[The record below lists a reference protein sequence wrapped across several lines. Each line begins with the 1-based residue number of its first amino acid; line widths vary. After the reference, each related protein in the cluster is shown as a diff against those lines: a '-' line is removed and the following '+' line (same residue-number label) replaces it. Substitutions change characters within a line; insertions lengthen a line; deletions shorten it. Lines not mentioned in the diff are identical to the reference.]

1 MSEDALRQDY
11 TVTLEGEVMNPGTY
25 PYALN
30 MSIEDL
36 IITGGGLRESASLM
50 KVDVARRTRDPLAT
64 EESSLIS
71 EIFTFT
77 IENGLI
83 IDAEKDFLLQPYD
96 IVAVRRS
103 PGYKTQDRITLT
115 GEVVFPGNYTKT
127 CQNERLSSFL
137 NRAGGLT
144 SSAYIK
150 GATLVRQMDAHERAM
165 SEAALRLSMQPSK
178 DSISVESIDMARS
191 SYYVGID
198 LEKILEKPG
207 RNGDIVLREGD
218 VINIPIMNNVVK
230 ITGGVMY
237 PNAVAYREDMTL
249 NDYIENAGGFGYRAR
264 RSKVYVVYMNN
275 TISKGRGSKIE
286 PGCEIIVP
294 VKPERQGASWGDV
307 VGVTTS
313 VLSVIS
319 LTVAT
324 LLNVSRIN
332 Q

>member
-1 MSEDALRQDY
+1 
-11 TVTLEGEVMNPGTY
+11 
-25 PYALN
+25 LN
-30 MSIEDL
+30 
-36 IITGGGLRESASLM
+36 
-50 KVDVARRTRDPLAT
+50 
-64 EESSLIS
+64 
-71 EIFTFT
+71 
-77 IENGLI
+77 
-83 IDAEKDFLLQPYD
+83 
-96 IVAVRRS
+96 
-103 PGYKTQDRITLT
+103 
-115 GEVVFPGNYTKT
+115 GEVVFPGHYTKT
-127 CQNERLSSFL
+127 YQNERLSSFL
-137 NRAGGLT
+137 ERAGGLT
-144 SSAYIK
+144 SSAYLK
-150 GATLVRQMDAHERAM
+150 GATMLRQMDAHERAM
-165 SEAALRLSMQPSK
+165 SEAALRLSMQQSK

-237 PNAVAYREDMTL
+237 PNAVAYREEMTL

-294 VKPERQGASWGDV
+294 VKPERDGASWGDV

-332 Q
+332 PTSN